1 MKRPPDLY
9 EILQDFP
16 KRIAEY
22 LGKRNRLGDFQA
34 IEQRKYSDSYDMTVF
49 SQLWSDT
56 STGFDGWGGQSMTPA
71 YTTIVV
77 FEPMNIVG
85 VYFQNTFAYLI
96 ENPTERFYED
106 MANKSIVS
114 VYDYKHRYTKT
125 NG

>member
-16 KRIAEY
+16 KRIANY

-85 VYFQNTFAYLI
+85 VYFQNTFAYLV

-106 MANKSIVS
+106 MANKNIVS
-114 VYDYKHRYTKT
+114 VHDYKHRYTKT